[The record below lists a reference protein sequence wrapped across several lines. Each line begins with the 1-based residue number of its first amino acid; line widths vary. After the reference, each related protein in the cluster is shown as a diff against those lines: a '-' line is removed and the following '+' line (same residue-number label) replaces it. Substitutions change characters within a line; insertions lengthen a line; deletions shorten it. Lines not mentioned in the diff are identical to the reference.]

1 MLIASAILAFSSL
14 MFVRFA
20 IAYCHSIVATTECA
34 PLSPVTARMAQLTYQ
49 NTSAADFRRITR
61 LIALCPHPS
70 EDQRSLSIVRMYFFV
85 LNIFSAFLPSA
96 PAYRRWIRAERA
108 RCSRFALA
116 ALDRRVRA
124 DVTPVT

>member
-14 MFVRFA
+14 MFVRFT
-20 IAYCHSIVATTECA
+20 IAYCHSIVATSECA
-34 PLSPVTARMAQLTYQ
+34 PLSPVTARMVQLTYQ
-49 NTSAADFRRITR
+49 TTSAADFRRIIR

-85 LNIFSAFLPSA
+85 LIILAVFLPSA
-96 PAYRRWIRAERA
+96 PAWRRWVRAERT

-116 ALDRRVRA
+116 ALDRRGRA
-124 DVTPVT
+124 DVTSVT